1 MESTCVRLTT
11 ARLKRICVKNKTQSY
26 IKFIQGENL
35 SILYNRLNYS
45 PFNRVC
51 LKRRSDGG
59 TNRHY
64 YYYSSTEMN
73 TLFSRMISLC
83 VLLIRIKY
91 LIQNYTENS
100 LTGQTDI
107 FGFLFDLSA
116 HASLICDDR
125 LLNYI

>member
-64 YYYSSTEMN
+64 YYSSTEMN

-107 FGFLFDLSA
+107 FSFLFDLSA